1 MKIIKAGYEII
12 RPDTDGPEAKNA
24 IYRLIEQAGRT
35 CYKSEDRITPESA
48 AKFVENVVKR
58 GHEAMLEHAV
68 MTVKFTVDRGVSH
81 ELVRHRVASFAQ
93 ESTRYC
99 NYSKDKFGNEITV
112 IEPVFFRNIPEKEKK
127 MCRQLLDDPESFKD
141 KKLMDFLNN
150 GTEDL
155 HRRYARWY
163 ESCSYSEQNYFA
175 MLELGATPEE
185 ARSVLPNSLKTEV
198 IMTANMREWRHFF
211 RLRAAGETEKPHP
224 QMLEVAVPLLNQCR
238 TQMPELFGDIH
249 PMKEKEE

>member
-58 GHEAMLEHAV
+58 GHEAMLEHAS
-68 MTVKFTVDRGVSH
+68 MTVKFIVDRGVSH
-81 ELVRHRVASFAQ
+81 ELVRHRLFSFAQ

-99 NYSKDKFGNEITV
+99 NYSADKFGNEITV
-112 IEPVFFRNIPEKEKK
+112 IKPCFLVDGSILYADWFRAMQYAEKFYFT
-127 MCRQLLDDPESFKD
+127 M
-141 KKLMDFLNN
+141 LND
-150 GTEDL
+150 G
-155 HRRYARWY
+155 
-163 ESCSYSEQNYFA
+163 S
-175 MLELGATPEE
+175 TPQE

-198 IMTANMREWRHFF
+198 VVTGNMREWRHFF
-211 RLRAAGETEKPHP
+211 KLRAAGETGKPHP